1 MAFKSCNTRK
11 TNNSKNY
18 RPNLVLLGH
27 NNSLTR
33 STLISLKKQYNCKI
47 ALWYEDHVIK
57 GDPSYRK
64 NLDLIE
70 KNCDLI
76 DNYFSSGKITE
87 KPTKSE
93 DGLTITWTTTF
104 NSEDEFNDFVKE
116 EVSKT
121 NSRTRE
127 SHCSDN
133 SISYSLES
141 E

>member
-1 MAFKSCNTRK
+1 MTLFISVI
-11 TNNSKNY
+11 NNYMSYIAKVIY
-18 RPNLVLLGH
+18 TRPNAEV
-27 NNSLTR
+27 SLHTPA
-33 STLISLKKQYNCKI
+33 SEYT
-47 ALWYEDHVIK
+47 
-57 GDPSYRK
+57 
-64 NLDLIE
+64 
-70 KNCDLI
+70 DLI

-93 DGLTITWTTTF
+93 DGLTTTWTTTF
-104 NSEDEFNDFVKE
+104 NNEDEFNDFVKE